1 MDDART
7 VTGMTDEFVI
17 VEQEKSAP
25 PSLTDARDRL
35 HEEWGSDVHLI
46 APPQMSDFWSSVRSV
61 PFYLPLFKV
70 LVWRAVSL
78 RYVQSYF
85 GLIWV
90 VAQPIATTMVV
101 FLMFGIIR
109 ANTSDGSHPG
119 LFLFA
124 GIMSWQFF
132 ARGLSDASNSLLSH
146 AGILT
151 KIFLPKIMLPFAMIL
166 ASWFD
171 TLIMIALL
179 LLACTLF
186 GSPLSPRAFLL
197 PVFLTIISFASLSI
211 GLGLAPINAL
221 FRDIGV
227 ILPIVLQ
234 FGMYVTPVL
243 YATRFIPGSWN
254 AIYHINPM
262 TTLVEGVRWTILP
275 ESPMPDLRFLAINI
289 FTIVVCFLISVF
301 IFQKLEA
308 TVTDRI

>member
-1 MDDART
+1 
-7 VTGMTDEFVI
+7 MTDEFFI
-17 VEQEKSAP
+17 VEQERPASAP
-25 PSLTDARDRL
+25 SIDARDRL
-35 HEEWGSDVHLI
+35 HDEWGGDVHLI
-46 APPQMSDFWSSVRSV
+46 APPQMSDFWHSIRSL

-78 RYVQSYF
+78 RYAQSYF
-85 GLIWV
+85 GLVWV
-90 VAQPIATTMVV
+90 VAQPIATTLVV

-109 ANTSDGSHPG
+109 ADTSDGSHPG

-132 ARGLSDASNSLLSH
+132 ARGLQEANNSLLSH

-151 KIFLPKIMLPFAMIL
+151 KIFLPKIMLPFAVIV

-171 TLIMIALL
+171 TLIMIVLL

-197 PVFLTIISFASLSI
+197 PLFLTIISFASLSV

-227 ILPIVLQ
+227 VLPIVLQ
-234 FGMYVTPVL
+234 FGMYITPVL
-243 YATRFIPGSWN
+243 YATKFIPGSWN
-254 AIYHINPM
+254 SIYHLNPM
-262 TTLVEGVRWTILP
+262 TTLVEGVRWAILP
-275 ESPMPDLRFLAINI
+275 ESPLPDLRFLAINI
-289 FTIVVCFLISVF
+289 ATIVVCFLLSVF
-301 IFQKLEA
+301 VFQRLES

>member
-1 MDDART
+1 
-7 VTGMTDEFVI
+7 MTDEFFI
-17 VEQEKSAP
+17 VEQSRPAT
-25 PSLTDARDRL
+25 PSLIDARDRL
-35 HEEWGSDVHLI
+35 HEQWGGDLHFI
-46 APPQMSDFWSSVRSV
+46 APPQMSDFWASVKSV

-78 RYVQSYF
+78 RYAQSYF
-85 GLIWV
+85 GLLWV
-90 VAQPIATTMVV
+90 VAQPIATTLVV

-109 ANTSDGSHPG
+109 ADTSDGSHPG

-132 ARGLSDASNSLLSH
+132 SRGLSDANSSLLSH

-151 KIFLPKIMLPFAMIL
+151 KIFLPKIMLPFATIL

-171 TLIMIALL
+171 TLVMIALL

-186 GSPLSPRAFLL
+186 GSPLSPRALLL
-197 PVFLTIISFASLSI
+197 PVFLTIISFASLAV

-227 ILPIVLQ
+227 VLPIVLQ
-234 FGMYVTPVL
+234 FGMYITPVL
-243 YATRFIPGSWN
+243 YATKFIPGSWKT
-254 AIYHINPM
+254 IYHLNPM

-275 ESPMPDLRFLAINI
+275 ESPMPDLRFLAFNI
-289 FTIVVCFLISVF
+289 ATLVVCFLVSLL